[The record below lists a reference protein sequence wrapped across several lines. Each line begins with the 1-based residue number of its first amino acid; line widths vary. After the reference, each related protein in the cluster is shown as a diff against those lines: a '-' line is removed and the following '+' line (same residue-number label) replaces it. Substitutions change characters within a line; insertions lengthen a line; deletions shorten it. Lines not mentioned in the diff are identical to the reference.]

1 MARSVKRVVLVLLA
15 AAIAAFAAWMLW
27 PRSLAGAFDFDQP
40 FTLTVTELELQEDG
54 RWTSGEP
61 VSAAV
66 EPGTPAAEAVRAAL
80 EEESYH
86 LCLSTLTGDP
96 LIDGT
101 GDQIVSLYGSAG
113 QEKNHLT
120 LYAGN
125 SRLNAGGRVVR
136 GYFRDGAALCGELA
150 AILRPE

>member
-40 FTLTVTELELQEDG
+40 FTLTVTDLELQEDG

-66 EPGTPAAEAVRAAL
+66 EPETPAAEAVRAAL

-113 QEKNHLT
+113 Q
-120 LYAGN
+120 
-125 SRLNAGGRVVR
+125 
-136 GYFRDGAALCGELA
+136 
-150 AILRPE
+150 